1 MITALIVDDEPHARR
16 YLKEIL
22 KSESDVVVIGE
33 CKNGQ
38 EALNFIKNKV
48 PNIIFLDVQ
57 MPGMTGIEVASK
69 IKNTEAFV
77 IFTTAYDQYALK
89 AFEVNALD
97 YLLKPFEEKRF
108 QEVLQKAIQTIG
120 RTQQAAFSGKFM
132 QLYRDYNQ
140 SLSPHITSFEIKEK
154 GVVRDIKTS
163 DVFCIESSAVYVML
177 HLNDGS
183 VLYRAALN
191 LLEEQLPTNF
201 IRVHRTFII
210 NIEYIE
216 SYKYLNNNTYSFT
229 LKNGLVVISSRRY
242 KDPISKVLSDL

>member
-16 YLKEIL
+16 YLKELL
-22 KSESDVVVIGE
+22 KSESEVMVIGE

-48 PNIIFLDVQ
+48 PNIVFLDVQ

-77 IFTTAYDQYALK
+77 VFTTAYDQYALK

-108 QEVLQKAIQTIG
+108 QEVLQKAMLTIS
-120 RTQQAAFSGKFM
+120 RTKQALFSDKFV
-132 QLYRDYNQ
+132 QLYKDYNQ
-140 SLSPHITSFEIKEK
+140 SLSPHITSFQIKDK
-154 GVVRDIKTS
+154 GIVKEYKTS
-163 DVFCIESSAVYVML
+163 DVFCIEASSVYAML
-177 HLNDGS
+177 HLKEGTA
-183 VLYRAALN
+183 LYRTALN

-201 IRVHRTFII
+201 IRVHRTFIV
-210 NIEYIE
+210 NIDYIE
-216 SYKYLNNNTYSFT
+216 SFKYLNNSTYSFT
-229 LKNGLVVISSRRY
+229 LKNGLVIISSRSY
-242 KDPISKVLSDL
+242 KDAIARILSS

>member
-1 MITALIVDDEPHARR
+1 MITALIVDDEPNARR

-22 KSESDVVVIGE
+22 KNESEVIVIGE

-48 PNIIFLDVQ
+48 PDIVFLDVQ

-69 IKNTEAFV
+69 IKNTTAFV

-97 YLLKPFEEKRF
+97 YILKPFEEKRF
-108 QEVLQKAIQTIG
+108 QEVLQKAMLTIS
-120 RTQQAAFSGKFM
+120 RAQQSTFNDKFM
-132 QLYRDYNQ
+132 QLYKDYNQ
-140 SLSPHITSFEIKEK
+140 SLSPHITSFDIKEK
-154 GVVRDIKTS
+154 GIVRSIKTS
-163 DVFCIESSAVYVML
+163 DVFCIESSSVYAML
-177 HLNDGS
+177 HLEKGS
-183 VLYRAALN
+183 ALYRTSLN

-210 NIEYIE
+210 NTDCIE
-216 SYKYLNNNTYSFT
+216 SFKYLNNSTYSFS

-242 KDPISKVLSDL
+242 RDAISRILSDT